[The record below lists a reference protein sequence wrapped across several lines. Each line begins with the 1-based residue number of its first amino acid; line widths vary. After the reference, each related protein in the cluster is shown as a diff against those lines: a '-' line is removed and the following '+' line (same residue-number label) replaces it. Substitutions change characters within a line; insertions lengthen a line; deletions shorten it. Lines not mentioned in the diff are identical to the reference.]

1 MDMDELGYRWDE
13 IERNGKNTRCC
24 GVGGMMCTS
33 NPELY
38 ERVYTRRASDFN
50 QQYRDL
56 LRRLPRNHAGSRQ
69 RRRAPP

>member
-1 MDMDELGYRWDE
+1 MDELGYRWDE

-50 QQYRDL
+50 QQ
-56 LRRLPRNHAGSRQ
+56 
-69 RRRAPP
+69 